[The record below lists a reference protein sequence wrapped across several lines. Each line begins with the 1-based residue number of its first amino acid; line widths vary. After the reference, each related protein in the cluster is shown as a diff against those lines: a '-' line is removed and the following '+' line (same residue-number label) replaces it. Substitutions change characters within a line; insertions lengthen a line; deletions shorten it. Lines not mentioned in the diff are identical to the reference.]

1 MRSILTSAVACA
13 LAVASVACG
22 TVRADSLSGS
32 GSSFVK
38 PMMDKWART
47 YEKEKK
53 SKVDYIAV
61 GSGAGVK
68 QLLEKATD
76 FACSDAPL
84 TDEQLA
90 AAKKANCEVVH
101 IPLVMGGVVAAY
113 NLQGVDKPIRL
124 TGKVL
129 ADIYLGKIKK
139 WNDADL
145 REINPG
151 LDLPDLDITPVYRAD
166 GSGSTAIFTDFL
178 AKVSPEWK
186 EKVGTGTAVKW
197 ATGTSAK
204 GTDGVANLINK
215 TPGAIG
221 YVELVFALEKKMKFG
236 AVKNKEGNYIVPN
249 LEGVTAAADA
259 ALADIPE
266 DLRFSLTNASG
277 KDSYPICGTTWA
289 VVHVQQPEDKAK
301 EVVSFLRWVTHDG
314 QEYATDLYYARLPK
328 GLVDRLDKKL
338 ALIKPAK

>member
-1 MRSILTSAVACA
+1 MRRFVTGAVVCA
-13 LAVASVACG
+13 LAVAGVAPG
-22 TVRADSLSGS
+22 TARADSLSGS

-47 YEKEKK
+47 YEKEQQ

-61 GSGAGVK
+61 GSAAGVK
-68 QLLEKATD
+68 QLLDRATD

-90 AAKKANCEVVH
+90 AARKANGEVVH
-101 IPLVMGGVVAAY
+101 VPLVMGGVVPAY
-113 NLQGVDKPIRL
+113 NLKEVDKPVRF

-145 REINPG
+145 KEINPG

-178 AKVSPEWK
+178 AKVSPDWK
-186 EKVGTGTAVKW
+186 AKVGRGTAVAW
-197 ATGTSAK
+197 LTGVAAK
-204 GTDGVANLINK
+204 GTDGVANLVSK

-221 YVELVFALEKKMKFG
+221 YVELVFALQRKMKFG
-236 AVKNKEGNYIVPN
+236 AVKNREGNYVLAS
-249 LEGVTAAADA
+249 LEGVTAAAEA
-259 ALADIPE
+259 ALTDIPD
-266 DLRFSLTNASG
+266 DLRFSLTNAPG
-277 KDSYPICGTTWA
+277 KESYPICGTTWA
-289 VVHVQQPEDKAK
+289 IVHVRQPEDKAK
-301 EVVSFLRWVTHDG
+301 EVVNFLRWVTHDG
-314 QEYATDLYYARLPK
+314 QEYVTDLYYARLPR
-328 GLVDRLDKKL
+328 GLVERLDKEL

>member
-1 MRSILTSAVACA
+1 MRNLVTGAFVCA
-13 LAVASVACG
+13 LAVASVTPGSA
-22 TVRADSLSGS
+22 RADSLSGS

-38 PMMDKWART
+38 PMMEKWVRT

-53 SKVDYIAV
+53 FKVDYIAV

-84 TDEQLA
+84 TDEQLDA
-90 AAKKANCEVVH
+90 ARKANSEVVH
-101 IPLVMGGVVAAY
+101 IPLVMGGVVPAY
-113 NLQGVDKPIRL
+113 NLQGVDKPIRF

-145 REINPG
+145 KEINPG
-151 LDLPDLDITPVYRAD
+151 LDLPDLDISVVYRSD
-166 GSGSTAIFTDFL
+166 SSGSTSIFTDFL
-178 AKVSPEWK
+178 TKVSPDWK
-186 EKVGTGTAVKW
+186 KQVGTGTTVQW
-197 ATGTSAK
+197 ATGAAAK

-221 YVELVFALEKKMKFG
+221 YVELVFALQKKMKFG
-236 AVKNKEGNYIVPN
+236 AVKNKEGNYVVAS
-249 LEGVTAAADA
+249 LEGVTAAAEA
-259 ALADIPE
+259 ALTDIPD
-266 DLRFSLTNASG
+266 DLRFSLTNAPG
-277 KDSYPICGTTWA
+277 KESYPICGTTWA
-289 VVHVQQPEDKAK
+289 IVHVRQPEDKAK
-301 EVVSFLRWVTHDG
+301 EVVNFLQWVTHDG

-328 GLVDRLDKKL
+328 GLVERLDKKL
-338 ALIKPAK
+338 ALIQAAK